1 MRRAWLL
8 SLAVLLLAGCATT
21 FESTGLGIPVTLASP
36 AGPPPAGEPFKVNSH
51 SVFGLWGILT
61 FKDPSLEKALAGQL
75 VGGKAIANVKVKA
88 RSRWNDVLITVLTAG
103 IVIPRTVTFEGVI
116 IK

>member
-1 MRRAWLL
+1 MRRIALL
-8 SLAVLLLAGCATT
+8 PLAALLLAGCVTT
-21 FESTGLGIPVTLASP
+21 FDTTGIGIPVTLASP
-36 AGPPPAGEPFKVNSH
+36 AGQPPAGEPFKVNSH

-61 FKDPSLEKALAGQL
+61 FRDPSLEKALAGQL

-116 IK
+116 VK

>member
-1 MRRAWLL
+1 MRRI
-8 SLAVLLLAGCATT
+8 VLLPLAALFLAGCVTT
-21 FESTGLGIPVTLASP
+21 FDTTGIGIPVTLASP
-36 AGPPPAGEPFKVNSH
+36 AGQPPAGEPFKVNSH

-61 FKDPSLEKALAGQL
+61 FRDPSLEKALAGQL

-116 IK
+116 VK

>member
-1 MRRAWLL
+1 MRRIVLFP
-8 SLAVLLLAGCATT
+8 LAALLLAGCVTT
-21 FESTGLGIPVTLASP
+21 FDTTGIGIPVTLASP
-36 AGPPPAGEPFKVNSH
+36 AGQPPVGEPFKVNSH

-61 FKDPSLEKALAGQL
+61 FRDPSLEKALAGQL

-116 IK
+116 VK

>member
-1 MRRAWLL
+1 MRRFVLVPFA
-8 SLAVLLLAGCATT
+8 ALLLAGCATT
-21 FESTGLGIPVTLASP
+21 FDTTGIGIPVTLASA
-36 AGPPPAGEPFKVNSH
+36 AGQPPVGEPFKVNSH

-75 VGGKAIANVKVKA
+75 VGGKAVANVKVKA

-103 IVIPRTVTFEGVI
+103 IVIPRTITFEGVI
-116 IK
+116 VK